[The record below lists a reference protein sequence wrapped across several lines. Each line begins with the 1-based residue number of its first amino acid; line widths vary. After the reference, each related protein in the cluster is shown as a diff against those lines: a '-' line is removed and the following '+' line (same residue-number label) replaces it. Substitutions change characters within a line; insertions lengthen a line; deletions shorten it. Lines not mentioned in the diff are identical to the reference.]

1 MKADPSVQ
9 AALLDLQAV
18 DTTLAQLD
26 HKQQHLP
33 EHATIADLETR
44 MAALNDDRVRTETQV
59 SDLERA
65 LAKAEGEVELV
76 RTRRARNEERLNSG
90 AITNPKD
97 LQGLQHEIVALDRR
111 IATLEDEELEVMES
125 FETAQAQAEKTR
137 TELADLTEQHRG
149 VAEERDGQIADFDAQ
164 RGDLRAERAQLAGGV
179 PDDLLTLYEKLRAQH
194 GGLGAAAL
202 ERRRCQG
209 CHLELTG
216 SDLRDVAAMPADAI
230 VRCPECSRILVRTP
244 ESGL

>member
-9 AALLDLQAV
+9 AVLLDLQAI
-18 DTTLAQLD
+18 DTALGQLD
-26 HKQQHLP
+26 HKQKNLP
-33 EHATIADLETR
+33 EHQAIAELHTKITT
-44 MAALNDDRVRTETQV
+44 LNDERVRAETQV

-65 LAKAEGEVELV
+65 QKKAENEVELV
-76 RTRRARNEERLNSG
+76 RTRRSRNEERLNSG

-111 IATLEDEELEVMES
+111 ITTLEDEELEVMES
-125 FETAQAQAEKTR
+125 LEQAQNTAEQTR
-137 TELADLTEQHRG
+137 EELAQVTDEHQSMVQQRDAKI
-149 VAEERDGQIADFDAQ
+149 AEFDAQ
-164 RGDLRAERAQLAGGV
+164 RADLGVDREDLAPRIPEQLA
-179 PDDLLTLYEKLRAQH
+179 TLYDKLRVQH
-194 GGLGAAAL
+194 GGLAAAAL

-216 SDLRDVAAMPADAI
+216 SDLREFATMPADEVA
-230 VRCPECSRILVRTP
+230 RCPECSRILVRTA